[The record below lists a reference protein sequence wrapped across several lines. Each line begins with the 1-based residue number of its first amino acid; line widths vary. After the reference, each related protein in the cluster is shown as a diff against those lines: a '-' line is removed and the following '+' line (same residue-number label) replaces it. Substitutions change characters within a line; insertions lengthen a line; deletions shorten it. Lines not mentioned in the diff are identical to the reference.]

1 MGKNVR
7 NKMIKLNKTH
17 NPDLKSWVTSAN
29 EDTTDFPI
37 QNLPFGLFRHRGES
51 GSFRGCTA
59 IGDFILDLR
68 AVNVECVGS
77 LNTLASKGKQEW
89 SRIRGLLSHALS
101 NEIQRESIEPYLFP
115 LKDVELGL
123 PVVARDYT
131 DFFTS
136 YYHAYNTG
144 KLFKPDEPVTPN
156 FKWMP
161 IAYHGRASSIVVSG
175 TDILRP
181 YGQILPV
188 GENQPIMAPSRFL
201 DFESELGIIIGPGNK
216 MGETIGI
223 DDAEDRIFGF
233 VLLNDWSARDI
244 QAWEY
249 QPLGPFLSKSFAT
262 TISPWIITLEALAPF
277 RSPAFKRF
285 ENDPPPLPHLTSKS
299 NEKNGHFSIRIE
311 AHLRS
316 EECMNEILSS
326 ANYNSSYWNPAQ
338 LVVHH
343 ASNGC
348 PMSPGD
354 ILGTGTISGPEASE
368 AGAMLELGQ
377 MGAKPVLL
385 SNGEQR
391 GALNNGDTL
400 TLCARCSDN
409 KFRAIGFGEA
419 SGKILQEK

>member
-7 NKMIKLNKTH
+7 YRMIKLNETH
-17 NPDLKSWVTSAN
+17 NPELKSWITSAN

-37 QNLPFGLFRHRGES
+37 QNLPFGLYRHRGES

-68 AVNVECVGS
+68 AVNVECVDS

-101 NEIQRESIEPYLFP
+101 NETQRESLEPYLFP

-123 PVVARDYT
+123 PVFTRDYT

-175 TDILRP
+175 TEILRP

-201 DFESELGIIIGPGNK
+201 DFEYELGIIIGPGNK
-216 MGETIGI
+216 MGETVGI

-233 VLLNDWSARDI
+233 VLLNDW
-244 QAWEY
+244 
-249 QPLGPFLSKSFAT
+249 
-262 TISPWIITLEALAPF
+262 
-277 RSPAFKRF
+277 
-285 ENDPPPLPHLTSKS
+285 
-299 NEKNGHFSIRIE
+299 
-311 AHLRS
+311 
-316 EECMNEILSS
+316 
-326 ANYNSSYWNPAQ
+326 
-338 LVVHH
+338 
-343 ASNGC
+343 
-348 PMSPGD
+348 
-354 ILGTGTISGPEASE
+354 
-368 AGAMLELGQ
+368 
-377 MGAKPVLL
+377 
-385 SNGEQR
+385 
-391 GALNNGDTL
+391 
-400 TLCARCSDN
+400 
-409 KFRAIGFGEA
+409 
-419 SGKILQEK
+419 